1 MTMGEARDS
10 RPELSGVGGWLA
22 FLCVS
27 LLLFTPLSAIRE
39 IAGVLMDQSMEPV
52 EKTFV
57 IGFVGVA
64 LGFAVLSGIGL
75 VRLWPQAVVV
85 AKGYFFFSL
94 ATGLLILL
102 SAVLGGVSPADFVIG
117 LQTIAVSAVW
127 LGYLYRS
134 ERVRNTYGRN
144 TVSDAAEVFR

>member
-75 VRLWPQAVVV
+75 VRLWPRAVGV

-102 SAVLGGVSPADFVIG
+102 SAVLGGASPADFALG
-117 LQTIAVSAVW
+117 MQTIAVSAVW

-134 ERVRNTYGRN
+134 ERVRNT
-144 TVSDAAEVFR
+144 